1 MNVLIGG
8 GQMKGVALGAIIQT
22 EADIIV
28 QKTMILIHLRKEV
41 IIAINMVQIVQ
52 GIQAA
57 ALIVANEGDDVEP
70 IMTQIQSN
78 PLHGQD

>member
-1 MNVLIGG
+1 
-8 GQMKGVALGAIIQT
+8 MKGVALGEIIQT

-41 IIAINMVQIVQ
+41 IVAINMVQIVQ

>member
-1 MNVLIGG
+1 
-8 GQMKGVALGAIIQT
+8 MKGVALGKIIQT

-41 IIAINMVQIVQ
+41 IVAINMVQIVQ

>member
-1 MNVLIGG
+1 
-8 GQMKGVALGAIIQT
+8 MKGVALGAIIQT

>member
-1 MNVLIGG
+1 
-8 GQMKGVALGAIIQT
+8 MKGVALGKIIQT

-41 IIAINMVQIVQ
+41 IVAINMVQIVQ
-52 GIQAA
+52 EIQAA

>member
-1 MNVLIGG
+1 
-8 GQMKGVALGAIIQT
+8 MKGVALGAIIQT

-41 IIAINMVQIVQ
+41 IVAINMVQIVQ

>member
-1 MNVLIGG
+1 VNVLIGG
-8 GQMKGVALGAIIQT
+8 GQMKGVALGKIIQT

-41 IIAINMVQIVQ
+41 IVAINMVQIVQ

-78 PLHGQD
+78 PL

>member
-1 MNVLIGG
+1 
-8 GQMKGVALGAIIQT
+8 MKGVALGAIIQT

-28 QKTMILIHLRKEV
+28 QKTMILIHLRKEAIV
-41 IIAINMVQIVQ
+41 AINMVQIVQ